1 MNRLYKVL
9 KTAVWC
15 VIGVFLGV
23 TGYTCW
29 DYHAHPG
36 LYALQSAPWYTS
48 IQIHAVFTAVVVGVL
63 LAGIVSCIYTGISS
77 LGFGIL

>member
-1 MNRLYKVL
+1 MCDRR
-9 KTAVWC
+9 
-15 VIGVFLGV
+15 VFGRD
-23 TGYTCW
+23 GYTCW

-63 LAGIVSCIYTGISS
+63 LAGMWF
-77 LGFGIL
+77 LKRRMK

>member
-1 MNRLYKVL
+1 M
-9 KTAVWC
+9 
-15 VIGVFLGV
+15 GV

-48 IQIHAVFTAVVVGVL
+48 IQIHAVFTAVMVGVL
-63 LAGIVSCIYTGISS
+63 LAGMWF
-77 LGFGIL
+77 LKRRMK

>member
-63 LAGIVSCIYTGISS
+63 LAGMWF
-77 LGFGIL
+77 LKRRRK